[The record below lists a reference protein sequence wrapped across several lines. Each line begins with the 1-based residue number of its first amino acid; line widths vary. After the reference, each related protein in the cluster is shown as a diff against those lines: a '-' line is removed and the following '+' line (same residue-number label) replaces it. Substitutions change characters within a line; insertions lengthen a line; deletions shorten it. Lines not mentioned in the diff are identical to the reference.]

1 MFPATSFFSE
11 TGPAWFNADQGL
23 ASPGNRFPRSC
34 FFTHAHETTTVV
46 SPGQKVQEAAHSDT
60 HGSQEG
66 QEISLNFA
74 TVLYMR

>member
-1 MFPATSFFSE
+1 MFPATSSFSE
-11 TGPAWFNADQGL
+11 TGLAWFNAKAWLLQETG
-23 ASPGNRFPRSC
+23 FPRSC